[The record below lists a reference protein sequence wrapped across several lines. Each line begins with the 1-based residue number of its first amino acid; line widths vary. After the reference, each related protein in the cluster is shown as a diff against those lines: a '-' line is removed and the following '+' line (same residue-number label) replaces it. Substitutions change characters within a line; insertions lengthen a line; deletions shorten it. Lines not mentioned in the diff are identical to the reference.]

1 LRRTGKT
8 HQEGFAMR
16 NFSRIA
22 LAAAAAASL
31 AATSAVGSAIAGSAP
46 MAAGS
51 VAAAPG
57 SSQTGVALTA
67 NGSFLRFDAARL
79 SDARGLGQVQGLN
92 GDRRLVGIDYRV
104 QDGRLYGVGNAGGVY
119 TIRPRMGDVRAT
131 KVSQLT
137 VPLDG
142 SQFGVDFN
150 PAANR
155 LRVISNT
162 GQNLR
167 HNIDDATAPLTT
179 TVDGVLTYPATPTTP
194 AITATG
200 ATAAAYTNNDLDP
213 NTATTLFDIDT
224 MLDQVVIQS
233 PANAGLVQ
241 PTGKL
246 GMDVGPVAGFDIS
259 TATSARGTTNK
270 AFAVLQSSGRSR
282 LADIRLLSGEANW
295 LGNFG
300 PGRTVVDV
308 AMTLP

>member
-1 LRRTGKT
+1 
-8 HQEGFAMR
+8 MR
-16 NFSRIA
+16 KFSRMA
-22 LAAAAAASL
+22 LAAAAAAGL
-31 AATSAVGSAIAGSAP
+31 AATSAVVGSAP
-46 MAAGS
+46 MANGS

-67 NGSFLRFDAARL
+67 NGSFLRFDDARPAA
-79 SDARGLGQVQGLN
+79 ARGLGQVQGLD
-92 GDRRLVGIDYRV
+92 GDRRLIGIDYRV

-119 TIRPRMGDVRAT
+119 TIRLRVGDVRAT

-142 SQFGVDFN
+142 TQFGVDFN

-213 NTATTLFDIDT
+213 DTATTLFDIDT
-224 MLDQVVIQS
+224 MLDQLVIQS

-246 GMDVGPVAGFDIS
+246 GMDVSPVAGFDIS
-259 TATSARGTTNK
+259 TVTTARGTTNK

-282 LADIRLLSGEANW
+282 LAEIRLLSGEARW
-295 LGNFG
+295 LGSFAA
-300 PGRTVVDV
+300 GRTVVDV
-308 AMTLP
+308 AMALP

>member
-1 LRRTGKT
+1 
-8 HQEGFAMR
+8 MR
-16 NFSRIA
+16 KFSRMA
-22 LAAAAAASL
+22 LAAAAVAVASL
-31 AATSAVGSAIAGSAP
+31 AATSTVGSAVAGSAP

-51 VAAAPG
+51 AAAAPG

-67 NGSFLRFDAARL
+67 NGSFLRFVDGQPGA
-79 SDARGLGQVQGLN
+79 ARGLGQVQGLD

-119 TIRPRMGDVRAT
+119 TIRPRVGDVRAT

-155 LRVISNT
+155 LRVISDT

-167 HNIDDATAPLTT
+167 HNIDDPTAPLTT
-179 TVDGVLTYPATPTTP
+179 TVDGALTYPATPTQP

-200 ATAAAYTNNDLDP
+200 VTAAAYTNNDLNPD
-213 NTATTLFDIDT
+213 TATTLFDIDT

-259 TATSARGTTNK
+259 TITGARGTTNK
-270 AFAVLQSSGRSR
+270 AVAVFQSSGRSR
-282 LADIRLLSGEANW
+282 LAEIRLLSGEARW
-295 LGNFG
+295 LGSFAA
-300 PGRTVVDV
+300 GRNVVDV